1 MRKHGGY
8 EYCMINK
15 MRNVFTSFRV
25 ITGSIIDQV
34 TASNVIYHFLSDLK
48 DIDKLINQFSITMN
62 RFMKIQKK
70 LKEKVETKDSKIHAI
85 SQAWD

>member
-25 ITGSIIDQV
+25 ITGPIIDQV

>member
-34 TASNVIYHFLSDLK
+34 TASNVIYHFLNDLK